1 MLRVSPSTRSMDL
14 FDSKVQSSNMN
25 RMKSMTPTPATRVF
39 MAPSFMLDEI
49 KIFKPYIIP
58 NVVLK
63 QEIENQK
70 FKLYKPY
77 LLTN

>member
-1 MLRVSPSTRSMDL
+1 
-14 FDSKVQSSNMN
+14 
-25 RMKSMTPTPATRVF
+25 MTPTPATRVF